1 MDLCNLLIGAF
12 KRTMINAVD
21 SFISD
26 FEFIGTYVDFMT
38 STQNSYPL
46 GISDPC

>member
-26 FEFIGTYVDFMT
+26 FEFIGTYVDFMA
-38 STQNSYPL
+38 STCKLLPTWYF
-46 GISDPC
+46 